1 MKDNIHIFVSMSCHF
16 LQVVDMG
23 CSECG
28 LMQKLIRAEGM
39 SIQELT
45 GVDIDG
51 VVLQCNMYKLKP
63 LMTDY
68 LNPSREHQLTVRLY
82 QGVCSINHSSVWF
95 FFVVEI
101 RIPINGQI

>member
-1 MKDNIHIFVSMSCHF
+1 
-16 LQVVDMG
+16 MG

-28 LMQKLIRAEGM
+28 LIQKLIRAEGL

-51 VVLQCNMYKLKP
+51 VVLQCNTYKLKP

-68 LNPSREHQLTVRLY
+68 LKPSREHPLTVRLY
-82 QGVCSINHSSVWF
+82 QGVYKDYCMCVCIY
-95 FFVVEI
+95 
-101 RIPINGQI
+101 PGM